1 MSSARKPS
9 AANKGNVAGKRPK
22 KVSAQPKSKE
32 KDMAAAGKAAR
43 VAASAPKAKIQKFRI
58 GNLAVEKGGAA
69 AVKTAA
75 VVPTTPKAKIRKFRI
90 GDLAVYPAH
99 GVGQILAIESR
110 VVNGET
116 HDFYILRV
124 LENGMVIMI
133 PIGNVESVG
142 LRCLIDAKEVP
153 KVYAVM
159 KTKRE
164 LLADNQ
170 TWNRRYREYMEKIK
184 TGSLYDVAEVFRDL
198 FRLKLTKDLSFG
210 ERKLYDT
217 AQILLVKELSRAK
230 KTDEKTI
237 ITEIESLFASEAA

>member
-1 MSSARKPS
+1 
-9 AANKGNVAGKRPK
+9 
-22 KVSAQPKSKE
+22 
-32 KDMAAAGKAAR
+32 MAAKAIKET
-43 VAASAPKAKIQKFRI
+43 VAS
-58 GNLAVEKGGAA
+58 
-69 AVKTAA
+69 VKL
-75 VVPTTPKAKIRKFRI
+75 KNRKFRV

-99 GVGQILAIESR
+99 GVGQIQAVESR
-110 VVNGET
+110 EVNGEK
-116 HDFYILRV
+116 HDFYILKV

-133 PIGNVESVG
+133 PIRNVESVG
-142 LRCLIDAKEVP
+142 LRCLIDVKEIP

-164 LLADNQ
+164 LLVDNQ

-184 TGSLYDVAEVFRDL
+184 TGSLFDVAEVFRDL

-217 AQILLVKELSRAK
+217 AQVLLVKELSKAK

-237 ITEIESLFASEAA
+237 ISEIESLFSHEAA